1 MTDCLLG
8 TEAIGVDR
16 ERPSAYAGRATLSPR
31 EAEMRPMITLYIR
44 YTIDMTKLREFEV
57 YLKALATGPVERCG
71 GIPAGYY
78 LPTKIAGPM
87 NAAIGMTDFPSL
99 AAYASFRE
107 KMAADLDGLEI
118 RRRVEASGAIL
129 NEERSFLSCVP
140 ESRR

>member
-1 MTDCLLG
+1 
-8 TEAIGVDR
+8 
-16 ERPSAYAGRATLSPR
+16 
-31 EAEMRPMITLYIR
+31 MITLYIR
-44 YTIDMTKLREFEV
+44 YTLDLGKLREFEA
-57 YLKALATGPVERCG
+57 YLKALVAGPVERCG

-87 NAAIGMTDFPSL
+87 NAAIGLTDFPSL
-99 AAYASFRE
+99 EAYAAFRE
-107 KMAADLDGLEI
+107 KMAADAEGLEI

>member
-1 MTDCLLG
+1 MERDCHGQRSEEVEPGNQEAQEDGSREGEIRRGHRLQSNLEDAG
-8 TEAIGVDR
+8 STVFETEIRPIG
-16 ERPSAYAGRATLSPR
+16 
-31 EAEMRPMITLYIR
+31 
-44 YTIDMTKLREFEV
+44 
-57 YLKALATGPVERCG
+57 G

-87 NAAIGMTDFPSL
+87 NAAIGLTDFPSL
-99 AAYASFRE
+99 SADATFRE
-107 KMAADLDGLEI
+107 KMAADTEGLEI